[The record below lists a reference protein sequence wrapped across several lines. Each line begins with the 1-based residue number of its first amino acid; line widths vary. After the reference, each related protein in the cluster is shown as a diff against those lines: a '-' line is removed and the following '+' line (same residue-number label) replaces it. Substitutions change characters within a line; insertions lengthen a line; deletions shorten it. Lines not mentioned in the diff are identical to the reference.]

1 MTWAPYE
8 INDLQMKDLETYIK
22 VICKYQN
29 HGIQICHT
37 VEQINRCNQHKLVS
51 VNCWDPLDCSPPGSS
66 VHGILQA
73 RILSGL
79 PFPSPGDLSNLGIK
93 PRSPALQANSLPLRP
108 PGRVLFK
115 HGISLVKLH
124 LFHCVIF

>member
-1 MTWAPYE
+1 
-8 INDLQMKDLETYIK
+8 MKDLETYIK
-22 VICKYQN
+22 VLCKCQN

-37 VEQINRCNQHKLVS
+37 VEQINRCDQHKLVS
-51 VNCWDPLDCSPPGSS
+51 VNCSVMSDSETLWTVAHQAPLPMGFSR
-66 VHGILQA
+66 QEYW
-73 RILSGL
+73 SGL
-79 PFPSPGDLSNLGIK
+79 PFPSPGDLPNLGIK

-115 HGISLVKLH
+115 HGISSVKLH